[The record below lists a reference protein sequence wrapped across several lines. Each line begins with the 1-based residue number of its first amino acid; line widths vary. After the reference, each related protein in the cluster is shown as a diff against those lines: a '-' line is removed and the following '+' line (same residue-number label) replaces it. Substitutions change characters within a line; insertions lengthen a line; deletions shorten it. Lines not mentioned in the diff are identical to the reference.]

1 MRSQFDSKTLA
12 DLGGIMPN
20 YKYLIIGGG
29 MTSDAAVAGIRKV
42 DPTGSIGMI
51 SAESH
56 PPYNRPPLS
65 KGLWKGKPLESIYR
79 QTSTANAQIHLG
91 RMVDSIDT
99 HSKQVIDDQGQKYG
113 YQKLLLATGA
123 SPRELPYGKDEIIYY
138 RTLDD
143 FQRLQKLSEKSG
155 RFAVIG
161 GGFIGSELAS
171 ALTDHKQ
178 EVVMVFPEKGI
189 GALIFPPDLASF
201 LNDFYRQK
209 GIDVLAEELVSDIE
223 RRGDELALKLKSG
236 REILVDH
243 VVAGIGILPNIS
255 LAEGAGIEV
264 DNGIL
269 VDKYMQTNQPD
280 IYAAGDVAN
289 IYNPVLEMRLRVEH
303 EDNALTSGQAAGRN
317 MAGEAVPYD
326 HLSSF
331 YSDLFDLGYEAVG
344 ELNPNLETFSDW
356 QEPFNKG
363 VVYYLDEGRVR
374 GVLLWN
380 VWDQVDQAR
389 ELIADPGPFSPGN
402 LKGRL
407 PK

>member
-1 MRSQFDSKTLA
+1 
-12 DLGGIMPN
+12 MPN
-20 YKYLIIGGG
+20 YTYLIIGGG
-29 MTSDAAVAGIRKV
+29 MTSDAAVAGIREV
-42 DPTGSIGMI
+42 DPSGSIGLI
-51 SAESH
+51 SAETH

-79 QTSTANAQIHLG
+79 QTSKMNAEIHLG
-91 RMVDSIDT
+91 RIVKSIDN
-99 HSKQVIDDQGQKYG
+99 HSKQVKDDQGQSYG

-123 SPRELPYGKDEIIYY
+123 SPRELPYGKDEIIYF

-143 FQRLQKLSEKSG
+143 FQHLQKLSEKSG

-171 ALTDHKQ
+171 ALADHKQ
-178 EVVMVFPEKGI
+178 EVVMIFPEKGI
-189 GALIFPPDLASF
+189 GALIFPPDLAIF

-209 GIDVLAEELVSDIE
+209 GVDIQAEELVSDVE
-223 RRGDELALKLKSG
+223 RRGNELALKLKSG

-243 VVAGIGILPNIS
+243 VVAGIGIQPNIS
-255 LAEGAGIEV
+255 LAEDSDIEV

-269 VDKYMQTNQPD
+269 IDKYMQTNQAD

-289 IYNPVLEMRLRVEH
+289 FYNPVLDMRLRVEH
-303 EDNALTSGQAAGRN
+303 EDNALTSGEIAGRN
-317 MAGEAVPYD
+317 MAGEAVAYD

-331 YSDLFDLGYEAVG
+331 YSDLFELGYEAVG

-363 VVYYLDEGRVR
+363 VVYYLNEGRVR

-380 VWDQVDQAR
+380 VWDQVDPAR
-389 ELIADPGPFSPGN
+389 ELISEPGPFSPED